1 MGKLFC
7 IMGKSATGKDHIYR
21 ALLKNDV
28 PLLEPLIL
36 YTTRPM
42 RRGETDGR
50 EYHFID
56 AERLEEMRKQG
67 HVIEERVYQTVC
79 GPWHYATVDD
89 GSVDLAHHSYL
100 SIGTLES
107 FVRLRQY
114 YGTEQVVPL
123 YIETEDGLRLA
134 HALQRERKQPE
145 PNYAELCRRYL
156 ADCEDFSEEKIEAAG
171 IGIEERIPNND
182 TLQGCILRV
191 QERIL
196 EQEAGTGVL

>member
-1 MGKLFC
+1 M
-7 IMGKSATGKDHIYR
+7 
-21 ALLKNDV
+21 
-28 PLLEPLIL
+28 
-36 YTTRPM
+36 
-42 RRGETDGR
+42 
-50 EYHFID
+50 
-56 AERLEEMRKQG
+56 
-67 HVIEERVYQTVC
+67 
-79 GPWHYATVDD
+79 
-89 GSVDLAHHSYL
+89 
-100 SIGTLES
+100 
-107 FVRLRQY
+107 RLRQY